1 MPNFD
6 TYHILLES
14 GFANTQHRLLSV
26 AFALGVY
33 GPLIGGLVA
42 TWMDGGR
49 DGLLD
54 LWRRIVKWRLS
65 GRWYLNALGIVFLLA
80 ALPTILFGLI
90 GGFSPSRLSL
100 GYILVLILVQVLR
113 SGLGEE
119 PGWRGYLL
127 PRAKARFEGEK
138 HIWVLGLIWSAW
150 HFPIVIFR
158 TLSAMPDVPLP
169 QMVITVLVS
178 LAGNVMSLIGMT
190 YIYVWLYNRTESVF
204 LAIVFHALSN
214 VFPFWLF
221 SFLAAPAS
229 AGLAAG
235 LLPWLV
241 VLFLRWRLGRDR
253 FPG

>member
-6 TYHILLES
+6 TYHFLLES

-33 GPLIGGLVA
+33 GPLIGGLAA

-49 DGLLD
+49 EGLSG
-54 LWRRIVKWRLS
+54 LWRRMIRWRLP
-65 GRWYLNALGIVFLLA
+65 GKWYLSALSIVFLLA
-80 ALPTILFGLI
+80 ALPVIVFGLI
-90 GGFSPSRLSL
+90 GGFSLSRLSV
-100 GYILVLILVQVLR
+100 GYILVLILVQVLQ

-127 PRAKARFEGEK
+127 PREKARLEGERY
-138 HIWVLGLIWSAW
+138 IWILGLIWSAW

-158 TLSAMPDVPLP
+158 TLAVMQDVSLP

-178 LAGNVMSLIGMT
+178 LAGNIMSLVGIT

-214 VFPFWLF
+214 VVPFWLS
-221 SFLAAPAS
+221 SFLAEPAS

-235 LLPWLV
+235 LVPWLV
-241 VLFLRWRLGRDR
+241 VLFLKWRLGRDQ